1 LEIIE
6 TQKKIKMKALL
17 SELESKGFCILD
29 NIFTNAELSDFK
41 KKFTGCE
48 KEVQRICEVG
58 FINQA

>member
-1 LEIIE
+1 
-6 TQKKIKMKALL
+6 MKALL

-48 KEVQRICEVG
+48 KEVHKICEVG
-58 FINQA
+58 FIRSSLNNDLCCVVA